1 MFRTTMLMLRSLA
14 MTMAIVLMT
23 DSPSAELHN
32 FLPAGRF
39 NFCND
44 VSGQPMG
51 CANFLFY
58 SLHFHWL
65 LLEILIG

>member
-1 MFRTTMLMLRSLA
+1 
-14 MTMAIVLMT
+14 MT